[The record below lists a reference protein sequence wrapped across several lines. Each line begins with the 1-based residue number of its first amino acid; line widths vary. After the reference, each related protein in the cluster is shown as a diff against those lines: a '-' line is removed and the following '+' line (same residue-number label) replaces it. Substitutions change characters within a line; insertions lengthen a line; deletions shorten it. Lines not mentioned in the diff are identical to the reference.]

1 MIDSLPIQLVLAFS
15 LATMALPAAA
25 AVPVHITGNTTAD
38 DVLIKDIVQTI
49 TYYGDAFHCAS
60 PSDIRVS
67 MLNSSMIPA
76 ALRKP
81 SLNTSYEEWDAIFCG
96 KTHAF
101 FVTHWPDPAG
111 GSFLAVTY
119 PYPVGA
125 PTATFR

>member
-81 SLNTSYEEWDAIFCG
+81 SLNTS
-96 KTHAF
+96 
-101 FVTHWPDPAG
+101 
-111 GSFLAVTY
+111 
-119 PYPVGA
+119 
-125 PTATFR
+125 